1 MIVWVKELSGQVIGA
16 GARDRL
22 LFLVF
27 NLGMRVVEVDR
38 DYLLRYRR
46 PERTRDHASYTVC
59 QIEAKHWVIS
69 GWSWLK

>member
-16 GARDRL
+16 GARYRL

-27 NLGMRVVEVDR
+27 DLGMGVIEVDR
-38 DYLLRYRR
+38 DYLLRYRG

-59 QIEAKHWVIS
+59 HIEAKHWIIS
-69 GWSWLK
+69 GWSWF